1 MPVISFIRRSGDIH
15 LPTDDI
21 DKYRFGWLI
30 NDANATCLCDFIDER
45 RSRDRLEMHK
55 LYNKVEAKVFRTHL
69 SLAVTRHWVV
79 LQDEKH
85 KESATQLIYTSYALC
100 EQE

>member
-1 MPVISFIRRSGDIH
+1 MSRSDIH

-30 NDANATCLCDFIDER
+30 NEANATCLCDFIYER

-55 LYNKVEAKVFRTHL
+55 LYNKVEEKVFRTIQF
-69 SLAVTRHWVV
+69 VIGG
-79 LQDEKH
+79 D
-85 KESATQLIYTSYALC
+85 
-100 EQE
+100 